1 MNLAQRIIL
10 GATLLLMGLVT
21 FEYIS
26 AFFFFNL
33 DSVLIDKDNFIHFIL
48 LIGFMGGGLFV
59 LFGIKRKKKMKEKQG
74 EGRTK

>member
-59 LFGIKRKKKMKEKQG
+59 LFGIKRKKKIKEKQG